1 MVIEAMA
8 KQVTTAI
15 VRHRGRSWW
24 LKVVMRDGS
33 EGSVITQVYLFCG
46 FVW

>member
-24 LKVVMRDGS
+24 LKVVMPFAPKWRVN
-33 EGSVITQVYLFCG
+33 E
-46 FVW
+46 